1 MSSKITLTGRPGPIQ
16 KQHQYVAFTMKTQT
30 APANLPKGLPT
41 LRGETKYMIL
51 VTEKQWNKVEKQINN
66 DKEDKLFIEG
76 FSTVQPDFPGIVV
89 LAQNISTT
97 GLMRS
102 RKEQQRSQ
110 AQNQG

>member
-16 KQHQYVAFTMKTQT
+16 KQRQYVAFTMKTQT

-51 VTEKQWNKVEKQINN
+51 VTEKQWNKVEAQINN
-66 DKEDKLFIEG
+66 DKDDKLFVEG

-89 LAQNISTT
+89 LAQSINTT

-102 RKEQQRSQ
+102 RKEQQRTQ
-110 AQNQG
+110 AQSQQ